1 MAKKERE
8 ELFVPKGYAN
18 EEPNEIIGING
29 VMYVLPRG
37 KTSQVPGFVAE
48 EYRRS
53 LRARERMDETVEKML
68 KG

>member
-8 ELFVPKGYAN
+8 GLFVPKGYAN

-37 KTSQVPGFVAE
+37 KTSQVPDFVAE